1 MFNPLAQIQILEGE
15 LNGGELNIVESFF
28 LKFLFSAAICL
39 CLFVYLDKTSVLN
52 GNTPEENQKLHKYT
66 KKNPFGYDDDDDNDE
81 GKDACAGEEG
91 KKANQEVK
99 QSASTTATAKKTT
112 TPKTRSKSRK
122 V

>member
-66 KKNPFGYDDDDDNDE
+66 KKNPFGYDDDDNDE
-81 GKDACAGEEG
+81 GKDAGAGEEG

-99 QSASTTATAKKTT
+99 QSASTTATAKTT